1 MTSLLLLKKLSLAQN
16 PVSYKKKPECT
27 RIRQTYPTLAVV
39 ISLILLSFS
48 GQFQSWRDGDER
60 FGCGVP
66 WKAIGMAFLLFGLGT
81 FLLVLGL
88 LIHTGH
94 VENDKEEDR

>member
-1 MTSLLLLKKLSLAQN
+1 MPFSL
-16 PVSYKKKPECT
+16 
-27 RIRQTYPTLAVV
+27 
-39 ISLILLSFS
+39 S

>member
-1 MTSLLLLKKLSLAQN
+1 MALCFCTSTTDDDLLPEGSLS
-16 PVSYKKKPECT
+16 ST